1 MELNKQFRKKTRA
14 LCIGGMNI
22 DILGSTDCTFT
33 PGDSLTGIIEVTPGG
48 VAHNIAAQL
57 AKTGAKVE
65 LLCPLGNDAFKDRL
79 AMACQKDGIGLTYAL
94 QTRFPTPAY
103 LAVHDNTGDMVAAI
117 NDMRAM
123 DALDQDAV
131 LRQIGQINEGQFDV
145 GILDA
150 NLREDSLI
158 AAASTLPFPLIA
170 DPVSAVKCYR
180 LLPLLPRLFAIK
192 PNRMEALA
200 MTGEDTVEKA
210 AAVLI
215 KSGVAQV
222 FVSLGKDGLY
232 ARDLND
238 SLYLEAPAMPKVSL
252 TGAGDAM
259 TAGLAMGIAQGLSLK
274 DTAQAGILAASTY
287 LTQKL

>member
-1 MELNKQFRKKTRA
+1 MERNNPFKKRVRA

-22 DILGSTDCTFT
+22 DILGSTDCAFVK
-33 PGDSLTGIIEVTPGG
+33 GDSLTGLIDLFPGG

-57 AKTGAKVE
+57 AKSGARVE

-79 AMACQKDGIGLTYAL
+79 TAACLKDGIGLSYAL
-94 QTRFPTPAY
+94 QTGFPTPTY

-123 DALDQDAV
+123 DALDQNAILD
-131 LRQIGQINEGQFDV
+131 QISRMKEDQFDV

-158 AAASTLPFPLIA
+158 AAAGTLSFPLIA
-170 DPVSAVKCYR
+170 DAVSAVKCYR
-180 LLPLLPRLFAIK
+180 LLPVLPRLFAVK

-210 AAVLI
+210 AEALI
-215 KSGVAQV
+215 RCGVAQV
-222 FVSLGKDGLY
+222 FISLGKDGLY
-232 ARDLND
+232 ARDLTE
-238 SLYLEAPAMPKVSL
+238 SLYLKAPVLPKVNL

-259 TAGLAMGIAQGLSLK
+259 TSGLALGIAQGLSLK
-274 DTAQAGILAASTY
+274 DTASAGIFAATSY
-287 LTQKL
+287 LSQKL